1 LATLAT
7 ALILGGCGASDFDT
21 SGWFSKPLDLFGRK
35 GDYTFSLASS
45 KQDPIT
51 ANDLI
56 DANGACPTA
65 AALRP
70 EAKDAAGNPAA
81 STLAAPDEVA
91 RLRGGISAE
100 MSECEVVARVGRPSA
115 VNLGNNQNGDRTAI
129 MTFTG
134 GPRPGVYRFVG
145 GRLTEIY
152 RVAEP
157 APGPEQ
163 KKFAG
168 AKKPARTKKQ
178 GDDAT

>member
-1 LATLAT
+1 LAT
-7 ALILGGCGASDFDT
+7 ALILGGCAASDFDT
-21 SGWFSKPLDLFGRK
+21 SGWFSKPFDLFGRK
-35 GDYTFSLASS
+35 GDYTFSQLASS

-51 ANDLI
+51 TNDLI
-56 DANGACPTA
+56 DANGTCPTGA
-65 AALRP
+65 ASAP
-70 EAKDAAGNPAA
+70 EAQAAAGNPVA
-81 STLAAPDEVA
+81 STRAAPDEVVQ
-91 RLRGGISAE
+91 LRGGISAG
-100 MSECEVVARVGRPSA
+100 MSECDVVARVGRPSA

-134 GPRPGVYRFVG
+134 DPRPGVYRFVG

-163 KKFAG
+163 KKLAG
-168 AKKPARTKKQ
+168 AKKPTKTKKQ